1 MAFPFSKSHIMPT
14 KLFIVP
20 LLFVS
25 MLANAQDQP
34 SDPTKTHKPKLNE
47 LGLLG
52 ETNFGT
58 RDVSSTIGVQ
68 YKHWT
73 TDNRAY
79 RLNFSYGEYNGGYRA
94 EWLGVSGDTL
104 IERQTISQVPVFYL
118 GGGIEAQRQFFKRV
132 YLYAAID
139 IRVGYGSG
147 TTTDNIVRTVVKDN
161 SSYTSITPETYP
173 DRVTYFSAGAAP
185 YIGAKLQFNRLS
197 LGTEIT
203 AVQTE
208 LVSVD
213 DPTRFNTTTTINM
226 NLGTFSQRLYLL
238 YRF

>member
-1 MAFPFSKSHIMPT
+1 MPT

-25 MLANAQDQP
+25 MLANAQDP
-34 SDPTKTHKPKLNE
+34 TSDLTKMPKPKLNE

-52 ETNFGT
+52 ETNFDIG
-58 RDVSSTIGVQ
+58 DVSATIGVQ
-68 YKHWT
+68 YKRWT
-73 TDNRAY
+73 TNNRAY
-79 RLNFSYGEYNGGYRA
+79 RLNFSYGEYNGGYRS

-104 IERQTISQVPVFYL
+104 MERQSVSQVPVFYL
-118 GGGIEAQRQFFKRV
+118 GGGIEAQRRFFKRV

-139 IRVGYGSG
+139 VRVGYGSG

-161 SSYTSITPETYP
+161 SSFTSVTPEGFP
-173 DRVTYFSAGAAP
+173 DKVTYFSAGAAP
-185 YIGAKLQFNRLS
+185 YIGAKLQFNRIS
-197 LGTEIT
+197 FGTEIT

-208 LVSVD
+208 LVSIN
-213 DPTRFNTTTTINM
+213 DPTRFYSTSTTINM
-226 NLGTFSQRLYLL
+226 DLGTFSQRLYLL